1 MTNEAETIRW
11 LLEGDPA
18 IRWQVQRDLLG
29 KTRRVWQAERART
42 EKEGWGTN
50 LLARQD
56 ADGGWGGGVYSPKWT
71 STTYTLLTLC
81 DIGVPGDNTATRRGA
96 AHAADAL
103 LGERVDETFN
113 RKLAELDRCIV
124 GMMLRIGV
132 TYGIDA
138 ARIEAI
144 IDNLLS
150 ERMPDNGW
158 NCRKHRRPYP
168 RHSSF
173 HTTLN
178 VLEGLREYIEHRG
191 TRATEAKTAEI
202 GALELLAQHRLF
214 RSDHTGNII
223 RPEFTR
229 FAFPPRWHYD
239 AFRALGYFARAGMP
253 RDPRLGEA
261 IELLRQKRHADGYWR
276 IQYKYSGRVFFDM
289 EKGGIPSRWNTL
301 RALRILRW
309 WGD

>member
-1 MTNEAETIRW
+1 MTDTAETIGW
-11 LLEGDPA
+11 LLAGDPA

-29 KTRRVWQAERART
+29 KARRSWQAERART
-42 EKEGWGTN
+42 VAEGWGAD

-56 ADGGWGGGVYSPKWT
+56 ANGGWGGGDYSPKWT

-81 DIGVPGDNTATRRGA
+81 DIGVPGANAAARRGA
-96 AHAADAL
+96 ARVVDAM
-103 LGERVDETFN
+103 LGERVDAAFS
-113 RKLAELDRCIV
+113 RRLAELDRCIV

-138 ARIEAI
+138 ARIEAMV
-144 IDNLLS
+144 DNLLS
-150 ERMPDNGW
+150 ERMPDGGW
-158 NCRKHRRPYP
+158 NCRKHRRPLP
-168 RHSSF
+168 HHSSF

-178 VLEGLREYIEHRG
+178 ALEGLREYIEQDSP
-191 TRATEAKTAEI
+191 RATEAKAAEA

-214 RSDHTGNII
+214 RSDHTGNVI
-223 RPEFTR
+223 RPEFSR
-229 FAFPPRWHYD
+229 FAFPSRWRYD
-239 AFRALGYFARAGMP
+239 AFRALDYFARAGMP

-261 IELLRQKRHADGYWR
+261 IELLRQKRHVDGRWR
-276 IQYKYSGRVFFDM
+276 IAYKYSGRVFFDM
-289 EKGGIPSRWNTL
+289 EKGGVPSRWNTL

>member
-1 MTNEAETIRW
+1 MTDAAETIRW

-29 KTRRVWQAERART
+29 KPRRVWQAERART
-42 EKEGWGTN
+42 ATEGWGAD

-56 ADGGWGGGVYSPKWT
+56 SDGGWGGGVYSPKWT

-144 IDNLLS
+144 VDNLLS

-191 TRATEAKTAEI
+191 ARATEAKTAEI

-239 AFRALGYFARAGMP
+239 AFRALDYFARAGMP

-289 EKGGIPSRWNTL
+289 EKGGVPSRWNTL

>member
-1 MTNEAETIRW
+1 MKDDANVIAW
-11 LLEGDPA
+11 LREGDPA
-18 IRWQVQRDLLG
+18 IRWQVQRDLMG
-29 KTRRVWQAERART
+29 KARRTWLAERART
-42 EKEGWGTN
+42 ATTGWGAD

-56 ADGGWGGGVYSPKWT
+56 SDGGWGGGVYSPKWT

-81 DIGVPGDNTATRRGA
+81 DIGVPGNNAAARRGG
-96 AHAADAL
+96 AHAVDAL
-103 LGERVDETFN
+103 LGERVDALFE
-113 RKLAELDRCIV
+113 RKLADLDRCIV

-132 TYGIDA
+132 TYGIDT

-144 IDNLLS
+144 VDNLLS
-150 ERMPDNGW
+150 ERMPDGAW
-158 NCRKHRRPYP
+158 NCRKHRRPLP
-168 RHSSF
+168 HHSSF

-178 VLEGLREYIEHRG
+178 VLDGLREYIEYGGARVK
-191 TRATEAKTAEI
+191 EAKTAEA

-239 AFRALGYFARAGMP
+239 AFRALDYFARAGAP
-253 RDPRLGEA
+253 RDRRLSEA
-261 IELLRQKRHADGYWR
+261 IDLLRQKRHADGCWR
-276 IQYKYSGRVFFDM
+276 IAYKYSGRVFFDM
-289 EKGGIPSRWNTL
+289 EKGGVPSRWNTL

>member
-1 MTNEAETIRW
+1 MDDAGVIAW

-29 KTRRVWQAERART
+29 KPRRVWQAERART
-42 EKEGWGTN
+42 ATAGWGAD

-56 ADGGWGGGVYSPKWT
+56 ADGGWGGGDYSPKWT

-81 DIGVPGDNTATRRGA
+81 DIGLPGSNAAARRGA
-96 AHAADAL
+96 AHAVDAL
-103 LGERVDETFN
+103 LGGRVDPAFE
-113 RKLAELDRCIV
+113 RRLADLDRCIA

-144 IDNLLS
+144 AANLLA
-150 ERMPDNGW
+150 ERMPDAGW
-158 NCRKHRRPYP
+158 NCRRHRRPLP
-168 RHSSF
+168 HHSSF

-178 VLEGLREYIEHRG
+178 ALDGLRDYIDCG
-191 TRATEAKTAEI
+191 GARAKEAKAAEA

-239 AFRALGYFARAGMP
+239 AFRALDYFARAGAP
-253 RDPRLGEA
+253 PDPRLGEA
-261 IELLRQKRHADGYWR
+261 VELLRAKRRADGRWR
-276 IQYKYSGRVFFDM
+276 IEYKYSGRVFFDM
-289 EKGGIPSRWNTL
+289 EKGGAPSRWNTL

-309 WGD
+309 WGA

>member
-1 MTNEAETIRW
+1 MGPDLLPW

-18 IRWQVQRDLLG
+18 IRWQTQRDLQG
-29 KTRRVWQAERART
+29 KARRVWQAERART
-42 EKEGWGTN
+42 ATEGWGAD

-56 ADGGWGGGVYSPKWT
+56 ANGGWGGGGYSPKWT
-71 STTYTLLTLC
+71 SATYTLLTLC
-81 DIGVPGDNTATRRGA
+81 DIGLQGDNAAARRGA
-96 AHAADAL
+96 THAIDAL
-103 LGERVDETFN
+103 LGERVDEAFN

-124 GMMLRIGV
+124 GMMLRIGMI
-132 TYGIDA
+132 YGIDA

-144 IDNLLS
+144 VANLLS
-150 ERMPDNGW
+150 EGMPDGGW

-168 RHSSF
+168 HHSSF

-178 VLEGLREYIEHRG
+178 VLEGLREYIELG
-191 TRATEAKTAEI
+191 GPRATEAKAAEA

-214 RSDHTGNII
+214 RSDHTGDII

-239 AFRALGYFARAGMP
+239 AFRALDLFARAGAP

-261 IELLRQKRHADGYWR
+261 IELLRQKRQADGRWR
-276 IQYKYSGRVFFDM
+276 IPYKYSGRVFFDM
-289 EKGGIPSRWNTL
+289 EKGGVPSRWNTL